1 MRLTIGDMAFEDVAP
16 DIARATYTYEAYQP
30 AKLKGEAILTERMA
44 LFLAHAERCYIARY
58 QERPER
64 TTLEEF

>member
-1 MRLTIGDMAFEDVAP
+1 MKLVIGDMSFEEGVP
-16 DIARATYTYEAYQP
+16 DIDRATYTYEAYQP
-30 AKLKGEAILTERMA
+30 AKLKAHAILTERMG

-64 TTLEEF
+64 STVEEF